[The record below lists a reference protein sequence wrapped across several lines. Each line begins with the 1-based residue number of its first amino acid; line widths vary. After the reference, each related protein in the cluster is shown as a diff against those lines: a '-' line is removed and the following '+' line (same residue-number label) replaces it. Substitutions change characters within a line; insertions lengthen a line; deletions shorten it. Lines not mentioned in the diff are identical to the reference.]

1 MSRAVLINLGDVR
14 ENPPCLNVSA
24 GSDVLD
30 SMNVQPSS
38 HETKNMTEVMD
49 VPADYIDWDISVD
62 SSQIDWD
69 TGTVE
74 ETDDTGNGLGPYE
87 IVNASEILQNISP
100 TAGVESDQ
108 TLLKKEED
116 GLVPGM
122 SASDISWDICVE
134 NPQVDVV
141 EDVIFPNEDMKTQ
154 ASVLDT
160 KTQTPEIKEDRSQ
173 LLETEYRNK
182 ILDDLFEV
190 HTEPYTCAMPL
201 LPLLILLHLALLWE
215 KQTSPLKIFGLLSL
229 FCHNSKAFV
238 DQRLM
243 FGIDDLL
250 SDEGIFKSTIGG
262 VEE

>member
-1 MSRAVLINLGDVR
+1 MSQTVLINLGDVR

-38 HETKNMTEVMD
+38 HETNNMTEVMD

-69 TGTVE
+69 IGTVE

-100 TAGVESDQ
+100 TAAVESDQ

-134 NPQVDVV
+134 NPQVDEV

-160 KTQTPEIKEDRSQ
+160 KTRTPEIKEDRSQ

-201 LPLLILLHLALLWE
+201 LPLLMLLHLALLWE
-215 KQTSPLKIFGLLSL
+215 KQTFPPENFWSAIIILP
-229 FCHNSKAFV
+229 
-238 DQRLM
+238 
-243 FGIDDLL
+243 
-250 SDEGIFKSTIGG
+250 
-262 VEE
+262 

>member
-1 MSRAVLINLGDVR
+1 MPWAVLINIRDVR

-24 GSDVLD
+24 GSDFLD
-30 SMNVQPSS
+30 STNVQLSA
-38 HETKNMTEVMD
+38 HGTNMSEIMD

-69 TGTVE
+69 IGTVE

-100 TAGVESDQ
+100 TAAVGSD
-108 TLLKKEED
+108 LIKKEED
-116 GLVPGM
+116 GLVPEM

-134 NPQVDVV
+134 NPQVDAV
-141 EDVIFPNEDMKTQ
+141 EDFIFPNKGMESQT
-154 ASVLDT
+154 SVLET
-160 KTQTPEIKEDRSQ
+160 KTLTPEIKEGRSQ

-190 HTEPYTCAMPL
+190 LTELYVYVMSL
-201 LPLLILLHLALLWE
+201 FSVLVLLHLALLWE
-215 KQTSPLKIFGLLSL
+215 KQTYSLSKIYILLSL
-229 FCHNSKAFV
+229 FCHQTEAFV
-238 DQRLM
+238 GQGLM

-250 SDEGIFKSTIGG
+250 SDESIFKSTIGG